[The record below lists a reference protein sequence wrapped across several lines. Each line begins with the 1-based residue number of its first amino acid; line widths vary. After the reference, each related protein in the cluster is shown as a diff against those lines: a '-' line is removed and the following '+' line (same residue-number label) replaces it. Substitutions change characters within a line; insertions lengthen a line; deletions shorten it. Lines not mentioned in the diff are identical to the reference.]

1 MEDLLTSRATLIF
14 LVANIAL
21 SVMAFSNDG
30 LMRWGI
36 LNTRAVLQGK
46 DYHRL
51 LTSGFLHAD
60 PAHLFVNMLT
70 LFFFGPPVEI
80 VLGEMTGMGSIA
92 FLCVYLGAL
101 LGGNSFALWRHR
113 NDPNYMALGASG
125 AVSGIIFTFCLFAPF
140 QSLYLFFVL
149 RMPAIVFALLYV
161 AYSIYGMRAARDNIG
176 HDAHLGGAFIGI
188 AIAVLLHPE
197 LLGIFIGQ
205 ITQALGA

>member
-1 MEDLLTSRATLIF
+1 MEELLTARATLIF
-14 LVANIAL
+14 LVANVAL
-21 SVMAFSNDG
+21 SVLAFSNDAF
-30 LMRWGI
+30 MRWGI
-36 LNTRAVLQGK
+36 LNTRAVLQNK

-60 PAHLFVNMLT
+60 PMHLFVNMLT

-80 VLGEMTGMGSIA
+80 VLGDWTDMGSNA
-92 FLCVYLGAL
+92 FLFVYVGAL

-140 QSLYLFFVL
+140 QPLYVFFVI

-161 AYSIYGMRAARDNIG
+161 VYSIYGMRTARDNIG
-176 HDAHLGGAFIGI
+176 HDAHLGGAVIGI
-188 AIAVLLHPE
+188 VIALILYPE
-197 LLGIFIGQ
+197 LLQIFVGQ
-205 ITQALGA
+205 ISQVFS

>member
-46 DYHRL
+46 DFHCL

-60 PAHLFVNMLT
+60 PTHLFVNMLT
-70 LFFFGPPVEI
+70 LFFFGPVVER
-80 VLGEMTGMGSIA
+80 VLGSQSF
-92 FLCVYLGAL
+92 FLIYLGAL
-101 LGGNSFALWRHR
+101 IGGNLFALWRHR

-140 QSLYLFFVL
+140 QLLYVFFFL
-149 RMPAIVFALLYV
+149 PLPAVVFALLYV

-176 HDAHLGGAFIGI
+176 HDAHLGGALIGI
-188 AIAVLLHPE
+188 AIAILLHPE